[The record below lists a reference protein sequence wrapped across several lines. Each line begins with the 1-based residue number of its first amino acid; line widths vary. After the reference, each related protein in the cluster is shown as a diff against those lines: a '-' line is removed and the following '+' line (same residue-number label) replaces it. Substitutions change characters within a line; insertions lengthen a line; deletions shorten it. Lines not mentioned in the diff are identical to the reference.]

1 MYFTFDGADSLMR
14 LKNLLLA
21 YRLKRNTLS
30 LCNIPKTV
38 FFREIAL
45 KFERLC

>member
-1 MYFTFDGADSLMR
+1 MYFTFDGAGSLMK

-30 LCNIPKTV
+30 LCDIPRIV

-45 KFERLC
+45 EFERLY